1 MSARTDTSA
10 HVVTSTNATVAADRE
25 SDLIDG
31 YRRMIEAEQPDG
43 MLRSELLRG
52 PNGVW
57 RIQTTWRDMAA
68 LQALR
73 ASGKPPAALALLD
86 GIGAEHTHDW
96 FTVEDG
102 FAAP

>member
-1 MSARTDTSA
+1 MSSP
-10 HVVTSTNATVAADRE
+10 VVTTTDATIAANRE
-25 SDLIDG
+25 AELLEG
-31 YRRMIEAEQPDG
+31 YRRMLQADQPDG

-52 PNGVW
+52 QNGSW

-86 GIGAEHTHDW
+86 SLGAEHTHGW
-96 FTVEDG
+96 FTIEDG
-102 FAAP
+102 FVAS